1 MRSNR
6 GIVKT
11 ISNTSP
17 EPAEKVTVDGVTYNV
32 SEIRAVVDI
41 DRDLPWHSGRW
52 PMEDWYVV
60 ANLDSDGQRIGLQ
73 LEFLTQTTPTGA
85 DVFELDVVVV
95 DETAGVARN
104 FECLYRREQVEVS
117 ADRMSISTPDLT
129 FTGDRNAC
137 RASFEGKDLR
147 IDLSTTTASP
157 PLLMNGEGQIFFIDL
172 KEQYEYA
179 FPAMPTTGTVVID
192 AETYQVTGTSW
203 FDRQWGGLPGFFAGE
218 LGNGAQTAGTEGPA
232 PSMLMNWIWANP
244 QLDNGVNVAAAQVR
258 DMTNNK
264 IYLALTAVHP
274 DGTHVVLPRID
285 PVETGDYWTSPT
297 TGHRYPTRC
306 VFRAPQID
314 TELIVEVPYKQ
325 QESVSSVDILTK
337 FEGAATVTGTYQ
349 AQRVT
354 GDAFLELAGN
364 WS

>member
-1 MRSNR
+1 MPRS
-6 GIVKT
+6 
-11 ISNTSP
+11 ISKNPP
-17 EPAEKVTVDGVTYNV
+17 EQAEKVTVDGVTYNV
-32 SEIRAVVDI
+32 AEFRAVVDI

-52 PMEDWYVV
+52 PMEDWYIV

-73 LEFLTQTTPTGA
+73 LEFLIQTPPTGA

-95 DETAGVARN
+95 NETAGVARN
-104 FECLYRREQVEVS
+104 FEYLYRREQVGVS

-129 FTGDRNAC
+129 FTGDRNGCA
-137 RASFEGKDLR
+137 ASFEGKDLR

-157 PLLMNGEGQIFFIDL
+157 PVLMNGEGQIFFIDL
-172 KEQYEYA
+172 REQYEFA
-179 FPAMPTTGTVVID
+179 FPAMPTTGTVVLD
-192 AETYQVTGTSW
+192 TVTYQVTGTSW
-203 FDRQWGGLPGFFAGE
+203 FDRQWGGLPSIFAGGT
-218 LGNGAQTAGTEGPA
+218 GNGAPGAA
-232 PSMLMNWIWANP
+232 PPMVMNWIWANP
-244 QLDNGVNVAAAQVR
+244 QLDNGVNVAAAQLR

-285 PVETGDYWTSPT
+285 PVETSDYWTSPA

-349 AQRVT
+349 GQRVT
-354 GDAFLELAGN
+354 GDAFLELVGN